1 MTIANNPILSGS
13 DITFKDTVDGS
24 SDLTANAVSG
34 NLTFNGAVGSTTALG
49 KLTANSTGITAFN
62 KTVNAASLTTDIG
75 GTTKLNDKVTTTGPQ
90 SYGDAVT
97 IANNP
102 ILSGSDI
109 TFNTTVDGSSDLT
122 ANAVSGN
129 LTFNGAVGSTNALGK
144 LTANS
149 TGITA
154 FNKTVN
160 AASLTTDSGG
170 TTKLNDKVTTTG
182 PQSYLDAVTIANNPI
197 LSGSDITFNTT
208 VDGSSDLTANAVSGN
223 LTFNGAVGATSA
235 LGKLTA
241 NSTGITAFNKQ
252 SMPRV

>member
-1 MTIANNPILSGS
+1 MVQLAIPTLGNITANSTGITAFNKTVNAASLTTDIGGLTQVKENVTTTGPQTYGDAVTIANNPILSGS

-34 NLTFNGAVGSTTALG
+34 NLTFNGAVGATS
-49 KLTANSTGITAFN
+49 
-62 KTVNAASLTTDIG
+62 
-75 GTTKLNDKVTTTGPQ
+75 
-90 SYGDAVT
+90 
-97 IANNP
+97 
-102 ILSGSDI
+102 
-109 TFNTTVDGSSDLT
+109 
-122 ANAVSGN
+122 
-129 LTFNGAVGSTNALGK
+129 ALGK

-208 VDGSSDLTANAVSGN
+208 VDGSSNLTANAVSGN
-223 LTFNGAVGATSA
+223 LTFNGAVGSQMRSA
-235 LGKLTA
+235 
-241 NSTGITAFNKQ
+241 N
-252 SMPRV
+252 